1 LWTVYY
7 RVSLRSKHALS
18 KNSSAGIDRP
28 WAITPTMARSVC
40 PRRSPGGSP
49 VADMG
54 NYDSLTVENVPG
66 GAIVVHGDIDVAGG
80 PILEAALLRREGD
93 DVIVIDLGDV
103 YFIDSSGLR
112 SLLGASRRAR
122 ARGATIV
129 LKRVGPEVL
138 RLLEITGTTGNFSIE
153 TNRD

>member
-1 LWTVYY
+1 MT
-7 RVSLRSKHALS
+7 
-18 KNSSAGIDRP
+18 
-28 WAITPTMARSVC
+28 
-40 PRRSPGGSP
+40 
-49 VADMG
+49 DMG

-80 PILEAALLRREGD
+80 PILEAALLRREGEA
-93 DVIVIDLGDV
+93 VIVIDLGDV

-122 ARGATIV
+122 GRGASVV

-138 RLLEITGTTGNFSIE
+138 RLLEITGTTDNFTIE

>member
-1 LWTVYY
+1 MT
-7 RVSLRSKHALS
+7 
-18 KNSSAGIDRP
+18 
-28 WAITPTMARSVC
+28 
-40 PRRSPGGSP
+40 
-49 VADMG
+49 DMG

-80 PILEAALLRREGD
+80 PILEAALLRREGEG
-93 DVIVIDLGDV
+93 VIVIDLGDV

-122 ARGATIV
+122 ARGASVV
-129 LKRVGPEVL
+129 LRRVGPEVL
-138 RLLEITGTTGNFSIE
+138 RLLEITGTTSNFSIE